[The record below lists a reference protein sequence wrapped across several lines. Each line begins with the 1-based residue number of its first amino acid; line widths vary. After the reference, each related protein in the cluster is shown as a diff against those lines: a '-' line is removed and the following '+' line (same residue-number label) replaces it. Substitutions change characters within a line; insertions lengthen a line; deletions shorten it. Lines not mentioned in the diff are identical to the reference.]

1 MTDIVLVNVP
11 GTLTNKPLMAP
22 ALLKASLEKE
32 GFTCKTIDFNA
43 RFYSEVNDSALHELE
58 KYFIGPDID
67 VTDSAHSLAE
77 NIISLYATEI
87 LQYNPNFVGISVF
100 TYQSRVAAKLLSI
113 ELKKHSDSKIILG
126 GQGIID
132 GGILGK
138 SGFGQ
143 TLLES
148 NLIDYYIRSEGE
160 SSLVELLKGNTAY
173 PGINSNSFK
182 QIDNLDLLPW
192 ANYDDYDF
200 SLYTKKSIPMLSSRG
215 CVRSCSFCDI
225 HSHWKYRYRSGN
237 DVANEMIFQ
246 AQKYNIEDFVFGDS
260 LINGN
265 LKEFKKFIEIL
276 STYNKTA
283 EKKLKWSSQF
293 IVRNQQQ
300 LNESYWENLAASGA
314 YNLAIGIET
323 GSDKVREHMN
333 KKFTNDDIDY
343 TLGMFEKYGITC
355 VFLIITGY
363 PTETKLDFQETIN
376 MFTKYKQYSNTV
388 ITSVTPGSG
397 LGILSGTPLFEHAAE
412 ENIQLDKIE
421 TNWIAWNNLDLTV
434 DEKIHRR
441 QFLVD
446 HLRKLGYNVSIT
458 DNAAFTMMLD
468 KKDYYKKRQHIMIK
482 IKKENNNGSRSEI

>member
-1 MTDIVLVNVP
+1 MIDIVIVNVP
-11 GTLTNKPLMAP
+11 GTLVNKPLMAP
-22 ALLKASLEKE
+22 ALLKASVEKE
-32 GFTCKTIDFNA
+32 GFTCRTIDFNA
-43 RFYSEVNDSALHELE
+43 RLYSEFTDSELHELE

-67 VTDSAHSLAE
+67 TTHTAHILAE
-77 NIISLYATEI
+77 NVISLYANEI
-87 LQYNPNFVGISVF
+87 LQYNPAFVGISVF

-113 ELKKHSDSKIILG
+113 KLKKNLGPKIVLG

-132 GGILGK
+132 GGILGE

-143 TLLES
+143 KLLDS

-160 SSLVELLKGNTAY
+160 SSLVELLKGNTTY

-182 QIDNLDLLPW
+182 QIDDLDLLPW

-200 SLYTKKSIPMLSSRG
+200 NLYTTKAIPMLSSRG

-225 HSHWKYRYRSGN
+225 HSHWKYRYRSGE
-237 DVANEMIFQ
+237 DVANEMIYQ
-246 AQKYNIEDFVFGDS
+246 SQKYNIENFVFGDS
-260 LINGN
+260 LINGS
-265 LKEFKKFIEIL
+265 LKEFKKFVKIL

-283 EKKLKWSSQF
+283 GKKLKWSSQF
-293 IVRNQQQ
+293 IIRNHRQ
-300 LNESYWENLAASGA
+300 LDELYWENLASSGA

-333 KKFTNDDIDY
+333 KKFTNSDIDY
-343 TLGMFEKYGITC
+343 TLEMFQKYNITC

-376 MFTKYKQYSNTV
+376 MFTKYKKYSNTV
-388 ITSVTPGSG
+388 ITSVTPGSS
-397 LGILSGTPLFEHAAE
+397 LGILPGTPLFEHAAE

-421 TNWIAWNNLDLTV
+421 TNWIAWNNIDLTV
-434 DEKIHRR
+434 DEKIFRR

-446 HLRKLGYNVSIT
+446 HLQKLGYNVSVN
-458 DNAAFTMMLD
+458 DAAAFTMMLD
-468 KKDYYKKRQHIMIK
+468 KKDYYKKRQHLMIK
-482 IKKENNNGSRSEI
+482 VKKGK